1 MSCCRRCGGDAR
13 RIAIAPWTC
22 SCGAC
27 GRKSIVTRHA
37 TRSSRRASVSG
48 TSSSRKRSSN
58 TPTQN
63 CSRGDDLAALDRGSL
78 PRVEFELTPEQREI
92 QAVARELATA
102 EIEPYAADWDRAHAF
117 PRELLD
123 KLAELGLLGVCVP
136 EAHGGAGADFMSYIL
151 VLE

>member
-27 GRKSIVTRHA
+27 GRKSIATRHA

-58 TPTQN
+58 TSDT
-63 CSRGDDLAALDRGSL
+63 RGDDLAALDRGSL

-123 KLAELGLLGVCVP
+123 KLAALGLLGVCVP
-136 EAHGGAGADFMSYIL
+136 EAHGGA
-151 VLE
+151 